1 MLLKEYFGRNFHSII
16 FLHALSKYS
25 TDHWNVTPW
34 TGEILHST
42 NINDKNYVDL
52 DGKFNSLNFHH
63 CSNFPGQY
71 FLAKNSN
78 FSDSIENLLWY
89 KMLSVVVQSRNI
101 LCKSSFN

>member
-52 DGKFNSLNFHH
+52 DGKMENSTVWIFIIVVI
-63 CSNFPGQY
+63 S
-71 FLAKNSN
+71 LA
-78 FSDSIENLLWY
+78 
-89 KMLSVVVQSRNI
+89 NI
-101 LCKSSFN
+101 S